1 MKVTSEIKG
10 LGRQD
15 EALEQLVVRL
25 SLEARVSSVS
35 WAVRSQVLE

>member
-25 SLEARVSSVS
+25 ALEAGVSSVS